1 MIKNLYDNS
10 WVDALIITLCLDMKL
25 ATMMQT
31 FAPYYNVKQ
40 LDRPGRLSGNIYVTK
55 SLVGSLSQYLEMA

>member
-1 MIKNLYDNS
+1 
-10 WVDALIITLCLDMKL
+10 MKL

-40 LDRPGRLSGNIYVTK
+40 LDRPGKVSGNIYISK
-55 SLVGSLSQYLEMA
+55 SLVGSLGQYLAEELW